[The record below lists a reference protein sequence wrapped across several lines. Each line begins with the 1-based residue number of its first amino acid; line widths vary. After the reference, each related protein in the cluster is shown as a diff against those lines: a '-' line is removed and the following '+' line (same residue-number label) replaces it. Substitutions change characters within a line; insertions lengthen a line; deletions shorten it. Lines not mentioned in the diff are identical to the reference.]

1 MKLLRIKLENINIFT
16 EGLEIDFTA
25 VDRIMNEDSVT
36 KINDKLSCQ
45 NVIALTGLN
54 ASGKTS
60 ALRLIV
66 NIVGLLVKSTSLNSN
81 TQFKLYPALREG
93 SIIQVDFFTGNK
105 LYRLES
111 LIEKS
116 NRNRM
121 EEDEQSFFFSEEIIY
136 SKKLSSLKKKS
147 DVFEYRQDNVLIK
160 RSQLEKRN
168 ELSLLAND
176 ISIIAYV
183 TKNKSIFIEDMIDP
197 ILNQIHEGIGSI
209 DDSILNLFDN
219 SILDT
224 YKKDGSLNIKGA
236 EEEANE
242 DSVLIR
248 GDNLTSI
255 LSSGTIKG
263 IQLFNKLINTLK
275 YGGYLVIDE
284 IEQHMNKK
292 LVYFILQL
300 FLDDDINKNGACLIF
315 TTHYPEILDMLD
327 RKDNIYLLIKKKG
340 ICQMLRYSDFVSRN
354 DIKKSDI
361 VLSNYINGTAPRYED
376 VLRVRN
382 YLSKQ
387 LERSK

>member
-16 EGLEIDFTA
+16 EGLEMDFTA
-25 VDRIMNEDSVT
+25 ADRIMNEDSVT

-60 ALRLIV
+60 VLRLVV
-66 NIVGLLVKSTSLNSN
+66 NVVDLLVKSTSLNLN
-81 TQFKLYPALREG
+81 TQFKSYPVLREG
-93 SIIQVDFFTGNK
+93 SIIQVDFITDKK

-111 LIEKS
+111 YIGTN

-121 EEDEQSFFFSEEIIY
+121 DNNEQCFFFSEEIIY

-147 DVFEYRQDNVLIK
+147 DVFEYKQDNVLIK
-160 RSQLEKRN
+160 RSELEKRN

-183 TKNKSIFIEDMIDP
+183 TKNKSIFLEDMIDP
-197 ILNQIHEGIGSI
+197 ILNQIPESIGYI

-219 SILDT
+219 NILET
-224 YKKDGSLNIKGA
+224 YIKDGDLNIEGA

-263 IQLFNKLINTLK
+263 IQLFNKFINTLK

-300 FLDDDINKNGACLIF
+300 FLDKDINKNGACLIF

-327 RKDNIYLLIKKKG
+327 RKDNIYLLTKKKG
-340 ICQMLRYSDFVSRN
+340 VCQILRYSDFVSRN
-354 DIKKSDI
+354 DIKKSDV